1 MSKELKIEGVF
12 DLSESKLTSE
22 EFQKKLLRFIESVDV
37 YFGGVFDDTEDD
49 EKRCWKC
56 GKKLT
61 PENTSNIVY
70 TSNPP
75 RYTCKDCE
83 KTNVIVC
90 NTMTTENLNIIST
103 AFDKN
108 KATYT
113 STNKTLRPFK
123 DCNELIEAFQKKI
136 GKETESICVVYPRI
150 YKPCIWIRHKE
161 LKTECIITAFGHID
175 EYNIDV
181 VEVSNMNFSMKE
193 LLENWEFL
201 DGSPVGVME

>member
-1 MSKELKIEGVF
+1 MTRELKIEGVF

-22 EFQKKLLRFIESVDV
+22 EFQKKLLEFIESVDV

-49 EKRCWKC
+49 EKMCWKC

-83 KTNVIVC
+83 KTKVVVYNAI
-90 NTMTTENLNIIST
+90 NTEN
-103 AFDKN
+103 
-108 KATYT
+108 T
-113 STNKTLRPFK
+113 SSEDKTLRPFK

-175 EYNIDV
+175 EYSIDV
-181 VEVSNMNFSMKE
+181 VEVSNMNLSMKE